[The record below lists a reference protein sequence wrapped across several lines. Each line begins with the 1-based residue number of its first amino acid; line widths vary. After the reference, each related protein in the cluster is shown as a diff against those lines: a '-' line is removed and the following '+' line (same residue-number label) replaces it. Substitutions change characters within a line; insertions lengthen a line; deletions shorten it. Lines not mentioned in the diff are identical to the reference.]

1 MAQKIDD
8 SKYLWQATV
17 DDSHTRIGLNDLA
30 RGEIGEISFA
40 AFPKN
45 LSAVAEGDVILSFEG
60 AKAVTEVHSPKAGKV
75 AKINTALIDHP
86 EYLDDSDQ
94 DKNWIVELY

>member
-40 AFPKN
+40 AFPIHNYYTLTTSSKLQSLFN
-45 LSAVAEGDVILSFEG
+45 SVDRTL
-60 AKAVTEVHSPKAGKV
+60 P
-75 AKINTALIDHP
+75 
-86 EYLDDSDQ
+86 
-94 DKNWIVELY
+94 